1 MHTVL
6 ARDLAPEAHGELLMN
21 VGECS
26 RCSGRH
32 PKYMNEC
39 SRSKHMVQSRFEV
52 ASHKIGYSKT

>member
-26 RCSGRH
+26 RGSGLGTG
-32 PKYMNEC
+32 
-39 SRSKHMVQSRFEV
+39 S
-52 ASHKIGYSKT
+52 TW